1 MRFASPT
8 RSPAFLALLISVTGF
23 VALALLVTEGAT
35 DPFDRWFVAV
45 PRTPTAPFVPLGP
58 GSVSTF
64 FTQITH
70 AGGHAILGL
79 AGVLLAGFLALLRE
93 WRRLGFVTLS
103 LLGGAP
109 LAWFF
114 KRVFE
119 RVRPDIVP
127 HLVEEA
133 SHSFPSGHATY
144 SALSYVTFCILLFPL
159 VPAGLARAYLALAA
173 ALIIFLI
180 GFSRIWLGVHYPS
193 DVLAGW
199 CLGIAWAS
207 GSWLVVD
214 SIARR

>member
-1 MRFASPT
+1 MRSLT
-8 RSPAFLALLISVTGF
+8 FLALLLSIAGF
-23 VALALLVTEGAT
+23 LALALLVTESAT
-35 DPFDRWFVAV
+35 DPFDRWFLDVL
-45 PRTPTAPFVPLGP
+45 RTPAAPFAPRGP
-58 GSVSTF
+58 NFVSTF
-64 FTQITH
+64 FMQITH

-93 WRRLGFVTLS
+93 WQRLGLVALS

-127 HLVEEA
+127 HLVQEA

-144 SALSYVTFCILLFPL
+144 SALSYVTFCMLLLPL